1 MPLLRKQNTFQAKKR
16 SNKNKGEVK
25 QGFRPLSNRVR
36 NFLINSEV
44 RTKNF
49 FQKMDVSK
57 ETEQKIGQLQ
67 MFEQSL
73 QSFLGQKQQ
82 FQIQLVEV
90 DSALS
95 ELENTEKAY
104 KIVGN
109 IMVEADKN
117 ELKSELKS
125 RKEMLE
131 LRIKTM
137 ERQESQVR
145 EKASKLQSEILKKM
159 KKED

>member
-1 MPLLRKQNTFQAKKR
+1 M
-16 SNKNKGEVK
+16 E
-25 QGFRPLSNRVR
+25 
-36 NFLINSEV
+36 
-44 RTKNF
+44 
-49 FQKMDVSK
+49 VSK

-67 MFEQSL
+67 MFEQSM

-82 FQIQLVEV
+82 FQMQLVEV
-90 DSALS
+90 ESALN
-95 ELENTEKAY
+95 ELDSTQKAY

-117 ELKSELKS
+117 ELKADLQSK
-125 RKEMLE
+125 KEMLE

-137 ERQESQVR
+137 EKQESQVR
-145 EKASKLQSEILKKM
+145 EKASKLQAEILKKI

>member
-1 MPLLRKQNTFQAKKR
+1 M
-16 SNKNKGEVK
+16 E
-25 QGFRPLSNRVR
+25 
-36 NFLINSEV
+36 
-44 RTKNF
+44 
-49 FQKMDVSK
+49 VSK

-82 FQIQLVEV
+82 FQIQLVEIE
-90 DSALS
+90 SALN
-95 ELENTEKAY
+95 ELDNTDKAY

-109 IMVEADKN
+109 IMVEADKD
-117 ELKSELKS
+117 ELKADLQSK
-125 RKEMLE
+125 KEILE

-137 ERQESQVR
+137 EKQESQVR
-145 EKASKLQSEILKKM
+145 ERASKLQSEILEKI

>member
-1 MPLLRKQNTFQAKKR
+1 
-16 SNKNKGEVK
+16 
-25 QGFRPLSNRVR
+25 
-36 NFLINSEV
+36 
-44 RTKNF
+44 
-49 FQKMDVSK
+49 MDVSK

-82 FQIQLVEV
+82 FQVQLVEV
-90 DSALS
+90 ESALN
-95 ELENTEKAY
+95 ELNSTEKAY

-109 IMVEADKN
+109 IMVESDKG
-117 ELKSELKS
+117 ELKADLSSK
-125 RKEMLE
+125 KEMLE

-137 ERQESQVR
+137 DRQEAQVR
-145 EKASKLQSEILKKM
+145 EKASKLQSEILKKI

>member
-1 MPLLRKQNTFQAKKR
+1 
-16 SNKNKGEVK
+16 
-25 QGFRPLSNRVR
+25 
-36 NFLINSEV
+36 
-44 RTKNF
+44 
-49 FQKMDVSK
+49 MDVSK

-82 FQIQLVEV
+82 FQMQLVEV
-90 DSALS
+90 ESALG
-95 ELENTEKAY
+95 ELGSSEKAY

-109 IMVEADKN
+109 IMVESN
-117 ELKSELKS
+117 VEELKADLQS

-131 LRIKTM
+131 IRIKTM
-137 ERQESQVR
+137 EKQEEQVR

-159 KKED
+159 KKEE

>member
-1 MPLLRKQNTFQAKKR
+1 M
-16 SNKNKGEVK
+16 E
-25 QGFRPLSNRVR
+25 
-36 NFLINSEV
+36 
-44 RTKNF
+44 
-49 FQKMDVSK
+49 VSK

-73 QSFLGQKQQ
+73 QTFLGQKQQ
-82 FQIQLVEV
+82 FQVQLVEV
-90 DSALS
+90 ESALN
-95 ELENTEKAY
+95 ELDGTDKAY
-104 KIVGN
+104 KIVGS

-117 ELKSELKS
+117 ELKSELQS

-137 ERQESQVR
+137 EKQESQVR
-145 EKASKLQSEILKKM
+145 EKASKLQSDILKKI

>member
-1 MPLLRKQNTFQAKKR
+1 M
-16 SNKNKGEVK
+16 E
-25 QGFRPLSNRVR
+25 
-36 NFLINSEV
+36 
-44 RTKNF
+44 
-49 FQKMDVSK
+49 VSK

-82 FQIQLVEV
+82 FQVQLVEV
-90 DSALS
+90 ESALN
-95 ELENTEKAY
+95 ELDNTEKAY

-109 IMVEADKN
+109 IMVETDKN
-117 ELKSELKS
+117 ELKAELQSK
-125 RKEMLE
+125 KEMLE

-137 ERQESQVR
+137 EKQEVHIR
-145 EKASKLQSEILKKM
+145 EKAEKLQSEILKKI

>member
-1 MPLLRKQNTFQAKKR
+1 
-16 SNKNKGEVK
+16 
-25 QGFRPLSNRVR
+25 
-36 NFLINSEV
+36 
-44 RTKNF
+44 
-49 FQKMDVSK
+49 MDVSK

-73 QSFLGQKQQ
+73 QTFLGQKQQ

-90 DSALS
+90 ESALN
-95 ELENTEKAY
+95 ELETTEKAY

-109 IMVEADKN
+109 IMVETDKN
-117 ELKSELKS
+117 ELKSDLQSK
-125 RKEMLE
+125 KEVLE

-137 ERQESQVR
+137 EKQEASVR
-145 EKASKLQSEILKKM
+145 EKASKLQSEILTKM

>member
-1 MPLLRKQNTFQAKKR
+1 M
-16 SNKNKGEVK
+16 E
-25 QGFRPLSNRVR
+25 
-36 NFLINSEV
+36 
-44 RTKNF
+44 
-49 FQKMDVSK
+49 VSK

-82 FQIQLVEV
+82 FQVQLVETE
-90 DSALS
+90 SALN
-95 ELENTEKAY
+95 ELASTEKAY
-104 KIVGN
+104 KIIGN

-117 ELKSELKS
+117 ELKAELQSK
-125 RKEMLE
+125 KEMLE

-145 EKASKLQSEILKKM
+145 EKASKLQSEILTKI

>member
-1 MPLLRKQNTFQAKKR
+1 M
-16 SNKNKGEVK
+16 E
-25 QGFRPLSNRVR
+25 
-36 NFLINSEV
+36 
-44 RTKNF
+44 
-49 FQKMDVSK
+49 VSK

-82 FQIQLVEV
+82 FQVQLVEIE
-90 DSALS
+90 SALG
-95 ELENTEKAY
+95 ELQNTEKAY

-109 IMVEADKN
+109 IMVEADRN
-117 ELKSELKS
+117 ELKSELQS

-137 ERQESQVR
+137 EKQESQVR